1 MSAIRLSVP
10 VAMVAIGIVMTQ
22 MSAEAITMAAA
33 GWRHSVVLD
42 DDGGLR
48 AWGEGRVGQLG
59 NGDFATVD
67 ESVTVVGPDGEA
79 RLEEVVSV
87 AAGKFHN
94 LAIREDGTVWAWG
107 MNNFGQLGN
116 GEWGLDANS
125 AVPVQVLGLDDEG
138 YLEGVTQVAA
148 GWEHSVA
155 LLEDGTV
162 VAWGSRCHAQLGDGG
177 RDSNSWSVHPVQV
190 RGPDGEEALIGVTAV
205 SCGAHHTIAQLEDG
219 TAVAWGSNHEG
230 QLGRGHLGD
239 LGRMYR
245 LTLELPWE
253 PPAAGRWSLAL
264 GYTYTDPSHLY
275 DTDRLE
281 LVDVFDGPP
290 LEVVAEAPEAEER
303 TGEFTRDEGNVTMR
317 GTINYPSHAQ
327 VDQQIMLDL
336 PEILIGQ
343 HDGDNDYAEN
353 IHLIL
358 ANLDTGEQ
366 VRLSAEDALSH
377 RLALPAPVLGPEGEG
392 VLEDV
397 VSVSAGTY
405 HTVTLR
411 EDGSVWSWGYNG
423 TGQLGHG
430 TRESTGGSADLYLA
444 TPAPMIGG
452 AQGGDYLT
460 DIVAVSAAYET
471 TYALDSEGRAW
482 SCGWNVYGGL
492 GFGTTPTHAYNRA
505 RMQRV
510 SYMLE
515 DGETE
520 QVDGFTEIFAG
531 SYHVLALDRDGALVG
546 WGHNGF
552 GQLGDSTRQ
561 DRYYVGYAGTPAPDA
576 AELAAR
582 PPVIGPAPPSP
593 AVEPHFT
600 DPDPNAPDLH
610 NVRDHGAIGDGVH
623 LDQEALQA
631 TIDAA
636 HEAGG
641 GIVLVPAGIYRTGSL
656 DLRSNVRLHL
666 AEGATLFGSN
676 NRDHYHQRTVIY
688 AEDAE
693 DIAITGTG
701 TIDGNGMFTPNRGWR
716 HRVIRMLNCSDV
728 TVEGIATDNSGSWT
742 QHYTLTNNLTLRNI
756 RLNSVRPGRNND
768 GLDFTGC
775 QDVLIEGCVV
785 VSDDDCIVI
794 KSNHRDHVN
803 RNFRVVN
810 NVVYAFASGFKLGT
824 ETRSVF
830 DNIVCDGLHVYGGTT
845 LGLYTVDGSQT
856 SNITVQNVRAEAS
869 RCALGMRLGARLRDS
884 YWRDN
889 GEPVPGTFEN
899 VVIRDLDIELQA
911 VGWREVLLA
920 HGIENAEVA
929 HQLRVRPVET
939 SFVSGLPEH
948 LIRDV
953 LIENVRFEHP
963 GGGTEEQ
970 ALVEVPERPEAYPA
984 AGMFRTLP
992 AWGFYLRHAEDLTLR
1007 NIRLEL
1013 TSPDGRPPVVNE
1025 NLADEHLV
1033 IEDLSVHEAWR

>member
-1 MSAIRLSVP
+1 MSRLRVFSVLAAIAVCLMATEMRS
-10 VAMVAIGIVMTQ
+10 
-22 MSAEAITMAAA
+22 EAITMADA

-42 DDGGLR
+42 EDGTLR

-59 NGDFATVD
+59 NGQFETFD
-67 ESVTVVGPDGEA
+67 EPVAVVGPDGEG
-79 RLEEVVSV
+79 RLDGIVWV

-94 LAIREDGTVWAWG
+94 LALREDGTVWAWG

-116 GEWGLDANS
+116 GEWGLDAAS
-125 AVPVQVLGLDDEG
+125 AVPVQVLGLDGEG
-138 YLEGVTQVAA
+138 HLEGVTQVAA

-162 VAWGSRCHAQLGDGG
+162 VAWGSRCHAQLGDGM
-177 RDSNSWSVHPVQV
+177 RDSNSWSVHPVRV
-190 RGPDGEEALIGVTAV
+190 NGPYGEDALSGVTSI
-205 SCGAHHTIAQLEDG
+205 SCGAHHTIAVLEDG
-219 TAVAWGSNHEG
+219 NAVAWGSNHEG

-245 LTLELPWE
+245 LSLKLPWQ
-253 PPAAGRWSLAL
+253 PPSAGRWSISL

-281 LVDVFDGPP
+281 LVDEFDGPAM
-290 LEVVAEAPEAEER
+290 EVGAEAVEAEGQ
-303 TGEFTRDEGNVTMR
+303 TGDFVRREGNVTMR
-317 GTINYPSHAQ
+317 ATISYPSRAQ
-327 VDQQIMLDL
+327 IGQEIALNL

-343 HDGDNDYAEN
+343 HDGDNDYADN

-358 ANLDTGEQ
+358 SNLDTGEE
-366 VRLSAEDALSH
+366 VRLSAEEAMSH
-377 RLALPAPVLGPEGEG
+377 RLALPAPVVGDDGRGALDEIVAVAG
-392 VLEDV
+392 
-397 VSVSAGTY
+397 GTY
-405 HTVTLR
+405 HSVALR

-423 TGQLGHG
+423 TGQLGQG
-430 TRESTGGSADLYLA
+430 TRESTAGSADLYVA

-452 AQGGDYLT
+452 AQGEEDLH
-460 DIVAVSAAYET
+460 DIVAVAVGYET
-471 TYALDSEGRAW
+471 TYALDSDGRAW

-492 GFGTTPTHAYNRA
+492 GFGTSPTHAYNRG

-510 SYMLE
+510 SYVI
-515 DGETE
+515 DGEAE
-520 QVDGFTEIFAG
+520 QVEGFSAIVAG
-531 SYHVLALDRDGALVG
+531 AYHALAIDAGGALVG

-561 DRYYVGYAGTPAPDA
+561 DRYYVGYAGAEAPDA

-600 DPDPNAPDLH
+600 DPDPNAPDVH
-610 NVRDHGAIGDGVH
+610 NVRDNGATGDGVH
-623 LDQEALQA
+623 LDQAALQA
-631 TIDAA
+631 VIDAV

-641 GIVLVPAGIYRTGSL
+641 GIVFVPAGTYRTGVL
-656 DLRSNVRLHL
+656 ELRSNVRLHL
-666 AEGATLFGSN
+666 AEGAKIFGSN
-676 NRDHYHQRTVIY
+676 NRDHYEPRAMIS
-688 AEDAE
+688 AENAQN
-693 DIAITGTG
+693 IAITGTG
-701 TIDGNGMFTPNRGWR
+701 TIDANGMFTPNRGWR
-716 HRVIRMLNCSDV
+716 HNIIRTRNCENV
-728 TVEGIATDNSGSWT
+728 TIEGIATNNAGSWT
-742 QHYTLTNNLTLRNI
+742 QHYMLTKNLTLRNI
-756 RLNSVRPGRNND
+756 NLNCVRPGRNND

-775 QDVLIEGCVV
+775 EDVLIEGCVIA
-785 VSDDDCIVI
+785 SDDDCIVI

-803 RNFRVVN
+803 RNIRAIN

-824 ETRSVF
+824 ETRSTF
-830 DNIVCDGLHVYGGTT
+830 ENILCDGLWAYGGTT
-845 LGLYTVDGSQT
+845 LGLYTVDGSDT
-856 SNITVQNVRAEAS
+856 SNVTVQNVRAEAS
-869 RCALGMRLGARLRDS
+869 RCALGVRLGARLRES

-889 GEPVPGTFEN
+889 GEPVPGIYEN
-899 VVIRDLDIELQA
+899 LVVRDLDIELQA

-948 LIRDV
+948 PIRNV
-953 LIENVRFEHP
+953 LIENVRIVHP
-963 GGGTEEQ
+963 GGGTEDL

-992 AWGFYLRHAEDLTLR
+992 AFGFYLRHAESVTLR
-1007 NIRLEL
+1007 NIVLEL
-1013 TSPDGRPPVVNE
+1013 LNPDGRPPLVNE
-1025 NLADEHLV
+1025 NLAEEDLV
-1033 IEDLSVHEAWR
+1033 IEDFSVQEAWR